1 MAYNNINI
9 KTKFKIIG
17 AAEAAANLLCEFRIA
32 EKKDF
37 IKKKPQS
44 AKVVDAPASSE
55 EVKEES
61 K

>member
-1 MAYNNINI
+1 M
-9 KTKFKIIG
+9 FSIIG